1 MGKLKASE
9 NPELNLEMTAIDAV
23 TEVHYSQ
30 MNPRYQQILDND
42 AALHQQIEDSKTT
55 VDSEISDTSENP
67 VQNKVIAARFAAQG
81 APVLIQED
89 APSDT
94 SALWVW

>member
-1 MGKLKASE
+1 MGNLKASE
-9 NPELNLEMTAIDAV
+9 KPELNLEMNAIDAT

-30 MNPRYQQILDND
+30 MNPRYQQLLDND
-42 AALHQQIEDSKTT
+42 AALHQQIEDNKTT
-55 VDSEISDTSENP
+55 VDEELSDSSTNP
-67 VQNKVIAARFAAQG
+67 VQNKAVAARFAAQG